1 MTDYLHSTEKHCD
14 FCVYKSPLFNVLSK
28 KELNFIN
35 SNRLEVHFKA
45 GEIIRKQGAFLSHVI
60 SINQGMAKMYL
71 EGLNNHDV
79 ILKIV
84 KGTNFI
90 GGPGI
95 YVDQRHHYTVKAII
109 ETSACF
115 LEVGAFKELLHNNS
129 EFADRFFEDFS
140 RNTLATYDRL
150 INLTQKQIPG
160 RMADAIIYL
169 SEEIFEAK
177 EFDLMLSKKDLGEL
191 SGMSADS
198 ANKILRSFREEGIID
213 LKGKLICIK
222 DKEALHKISKMG

>member
-1 MTDYLHSTEKHCD
+1 MTDYLHSTENHCD

-28 KELNFIN
+28 EDLSFIN
-35 SNRLEVHFKA
+35 SNRLEVRFKA

-71 EGLNNHDV
+71 EGLNNQDV

-84 KGTNFI
+84 KATNFI
-90 GGPGI
+90 GGPGM
-95 YVDQRHHYTVKAII
+95 YVDHIHHYTVKALV

-115 LEVGAFKELLHNNS
+115 IEVSAFKKLLHSNS

-150 INLTQKQIPG
+150 IYLTQKQIPG

-169 SEEIFEAK
+169 SEEIFENL
-177 EFDLMLSKKDLGEL
+177 EFNIILSKKDLGEL

-198 ANKILRSFREEGIID
+198 ANKVLRSFREEGIID
-213 LKGKLICIK
+213 LKGKMMCIK